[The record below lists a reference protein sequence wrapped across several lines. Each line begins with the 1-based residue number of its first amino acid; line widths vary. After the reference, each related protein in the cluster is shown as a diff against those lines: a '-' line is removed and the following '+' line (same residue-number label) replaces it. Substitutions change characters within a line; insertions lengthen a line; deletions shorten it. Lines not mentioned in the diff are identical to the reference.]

1 MPFMKETAQPR
12 IPLYLG
18 KEIRCYRVN
27 GRGGKRL
34 LIEAGDFAYTL
45 EELKVL
51 LLACNGKTLAQ
62 TDSLRGTDG
71 SRNMR
76 YRLRKRNNGTHL
88 TRLYENA
95 RHHELVYPFVIE
107 GLESLLKHD
116 KARYPRKPAASR
128 LAEDMG

>member
-1 MPFMKETAQPR
+1 MKESAQPR

-45 EELKVL
+45 EELKIL
-51 LLACNGKTLAQ
+51 LLACRGVTQAE

-76 YRLRKRNNGTHL
+76 YRLRKRNNGAHL
-88 TRLYENA
+88 ALLYENA
-95 RHHELVYPFVIE
+95 LKHELTHPFVLD
-107 GLESLLKHD
+107 GLESLLD
-116 KARYPRKPAASR
+116 GSVAQYPRKSTAFRRS
-128 LAEDMG
+128 AEMR